1 MRQLRQQE
9 IGSVTLFAEIEQGQG
24 VRMTGFVDGPFDG
37 DRSVNNDH
45 RSRTSRS
52 NSTESVGAAPLGFM
66 AAI

>member
-1 MRQLRQQE
+1 
-9 IGSVTLFAEIEQGQG
+9 
-24 VRMTGFVDGPFDG
+24 MTGFVDGPFDG